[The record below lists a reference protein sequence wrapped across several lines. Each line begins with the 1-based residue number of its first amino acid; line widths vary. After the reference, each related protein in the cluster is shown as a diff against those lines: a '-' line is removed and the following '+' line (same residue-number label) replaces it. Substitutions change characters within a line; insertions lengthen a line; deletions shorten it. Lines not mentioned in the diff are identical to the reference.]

1 MTSGEPPFD
10 RSDSRPEASVGT
22 SLSLD
27 TIFEIIADR
36 RRRFSLYA
44 FIDAPDETL
53 AFESL
58 VEDVATLEA
67 AVDEHPITRD
77 RYLSAAAD
85 LYHWH
90 LPVLAEVGVVDYDER
105 SGVVRYLAR
114 PLLETWVARVKQDE
128 LTID

>member
-1 MTSGEPPFD
+1 M
-10 RSDSRPEASVGT
+10 
-22 SLSLD
+22 SLD

-77 RYLSAAAD
+77 RYLSVAAD

-90 LPVLAEVGVVDYDER
+90 LPVLAEVGVVDYDKR
-105 SGVVRYLAR
+105 SGVVRYLAH